1 MLRSF
6 PEQPSARGT
15 DRFNPAP
22 HCPQA
27 LPFPQISP
35 LPALSSEQLNIYQPA
50 CPTFPAINPPIKV
63 SWDSS
68 GQSHL
73 LVCVQTKRGPCS
85 EPGPFQSF

>member
-1 MLRSF
+1 MLQSF
-6 PEQPSARGT
+6 PEQPVPREQTGLI
-15 DRFNPAP
+15 
-22 HCPQA
+22 Q
-27 LPFPQISP
+27 LPTLPKPWSSTRSGH

-73 LVCVQTKRGPCS
+73 LMCVQAKRGPCS
-85 EPGPFQSF
+85 EPGPFQTF